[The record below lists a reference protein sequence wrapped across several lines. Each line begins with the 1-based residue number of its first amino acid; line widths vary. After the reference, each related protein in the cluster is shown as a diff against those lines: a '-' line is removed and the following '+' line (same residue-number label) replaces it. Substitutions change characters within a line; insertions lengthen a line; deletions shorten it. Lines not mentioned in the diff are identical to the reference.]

1 LERDSS
7 KLSVGLLFC
16 SLSQYFLMTRGKSS
30 PSVRNEIPS
39 IHRIDHEEQ
48 DWRIFTV
55 KELQASSMHGFS
67 KTHFKIK

>member
-1 LERDSS
+1 
-7 KLSVGLLFC
+7 
-16 SLSQYFLMTRGKSS
+16 MTRGKSS